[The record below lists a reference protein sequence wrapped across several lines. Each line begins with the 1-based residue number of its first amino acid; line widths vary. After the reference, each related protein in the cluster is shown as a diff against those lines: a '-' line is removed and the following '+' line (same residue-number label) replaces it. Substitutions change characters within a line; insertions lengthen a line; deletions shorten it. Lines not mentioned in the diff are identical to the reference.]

1 LTPGNRPSPTIA
13 ISKRADLLV
22 PYCFR
27 YVHTLRYYRPGQ
39 ILARVAKRLRRPL
52 AGLVWR
58 ACRHGPGLPVRNLT
72 TVFPSLVPPGS
83 KLSLSSDEFCLTLL
97 GHEIKAGRFDWAS
110 LDREAP
116 TRLWRFQLHYHE
128 FLENLLREQPSAQ
141 AAEHL
146 WSLIAAWIDLYDTS
160 SAARGDPCHPYVV
173 SRRIPVWVKLFLR
186 HPPRGPLAERVLS
199 LLAAQARWL
208 HRNLEFDLGGNHLL
222 QNLRGLAVA
231 AVLFDGPEPR
241 RWLATVWRHL
251 RRELLEQILPH
262 GEHFERSPAY
272 HVDMLLALADIQM
285 AARSAGGTWAAALDE
300 PLSKMATFLREI
312 LHPDGQI
319 PLFGDSTFHQI
330 PHPQVVLQEL
340 GFPYQVP
347 RPGRATSK
355 IIGDYWVFREAN
367 NYVIFDGGPVGPDHL
382 PAHAHADLLTL
393 EASWSGRRLIVDA
406 GVFDY
411 EDSPE
416 RAYCRST
423 AAHNTL
429 EIDGENQCDVWS
441 RFRMGRRGW
450 PGKLL
455 AGVDGAFHWAHCTH
469 NAYRHL
475 GVREVKRV
483 VVVSE
488 QGGIVIL
495 DFAKGRGRHLL
506 CSRIRIDG
514 SWVVTQEGA
523 SFVRVQNG
531 SAVLK
536 ITTVGRDLPIKIKRA
551 DYYPLFGQRSFA
563 WELSITLET
572 DLPAAAGWLIMPVAA
587 GDVKLDWEEGA
598 VLVVRDGCAHRVRI
612 PGL

>member
-1 LTPGNRPSPTIA
+1 MSPVNRH
-13 ISKRADLLV
+13 
-22 PYCFR
+22 F
-27 YVHTLRYYRPGQ
+27 HTLRYYRPGQ
-39 ILARVAKRLRRPL
+39 ILARVARRLRRPL

-72 TVFPSLVPPGS
+72 TVFPSLVPLGS
-83 KLSLSSDEFCLTLL
+83 KLSFSSDEFCLTLL

-146 WSLIAAWIDLYDTS
+146 WSLIAAWIDLYDTP
-160 SAARGDPCHPYVV
+160 SAARGDPWHPYVV

-186 HPPRGPLAERVLS
+186 HPPRGPLAERALS

-231 AVLFDGPEPR
+231 AALFDGPEPR

-251 RRELLEQILPH
+251 QGELLEQILPH

-300 PLSKMATFLREI
+300 PLSKMAIFLREI

-319 PLFGDSTFHQI
+319 PLFGDSTFDQI

-382 PAHAHADLLTL
+382 PAHAHADLTTL
-393 EASWSGRRLIVDA
+393 EVSWEGRRFLVDT
-406 GVFDY
+406 GVASY
-411 EDSPE
+411 EDTPE

-429 EIDGENQCDVWS
+429 EIDGQNQCDVWS

-450 PGKLL
+450 PGRLQV
-455 AGVDGAFHWAHCTH
+455 GVEGPFHWAWCTH

-475 GVREVKRV
+475 GIPEVGRLVVCVEDEGMIIVDWARGSGSHTLTSYFHLAPEWRV
-483 VVVSE
+483 LPSE
-488 QGGIVIL
+488 N
-495 DFAKGRGRHLL
+495 
-506 CSRIRIDG
+506 RIKCWI
-514 SWVVTQEGA
+514 
-523 SFVRVQNG
+523 NG
-531 SAVLK
+531 SAEMWLQSLPPG
-536 ITTVGRDLPIKIKRA
+536 TTLEVRKVP
-551 DYYPLFGQRSFA
+551 YYPNFGMGQESHAAVATASGALPRCLTLIVGPDPSFVAEVGFKEGRITIDMVSGKRFAVMLF
-563 WELSITLET
+563 
-572 DLPAAAGWLIMPVAA
+572 
-587 GDVKLDWEEGA
+587 
-598 VLVVRDGCAHRVRI
+598 
-612 PGL
+612 